1 MCLELCSATF
11 AFFYKQNRNSSSW
24 RGGCS
29 LSATALLSIRS
40 TADICKWLTKYEVC
54 ETFSHLIKLHE
65 TQEDRTNWQSS
76 LGMDSITREDKRLSL
91 NKTVPVRNVVTMVAT
106 ITESKTQVQT
116 EIDNLLFKKEKS
128 KE

>member
-1 MCLELCSATF
+1 M
-11 AFFYKQNRNSSSW
+11 
-24 RGGCS
+24 
-29 LSATALLSIRS
+29 
-40 TADICKWLTKYEVC
+40 
-54 ETFSHLIKLHE
+54 
-65 TQEDRTNWQSS
+65 QSS

-106 ITESKTQVQT
+106 ITKSKTQVQT